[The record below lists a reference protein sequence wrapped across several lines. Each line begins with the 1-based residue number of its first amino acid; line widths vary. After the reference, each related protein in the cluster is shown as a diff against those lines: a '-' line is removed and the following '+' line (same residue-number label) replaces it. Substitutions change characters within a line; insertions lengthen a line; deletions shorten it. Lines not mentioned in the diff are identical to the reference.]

1 MQRLAVGITAAVL
14 TFAAFT
20 NVASA
25 DKPAVTT
32 FIAVL
37 SSGEETGVCAGISDS
52 ARGVAVFHVTD
63 EATGTVEW
71 RLVANNLPGNTS
83 AAHIHR
89 APAGVAGGVVQPL
102 PVTPGSENGVIAT
115 GTFSNPTLLAALRA
129 DPASYYVNVHTTPDC
144 PGGVI
149 RGQFADHGP

>member
-1 MQRLAVGITAAVL
+1 MRKLAIGVTAAVL

-25 DKPAVTT
+25 DKPAATT

-71 RLVANNLPGNTS
+71 NLVANNLPGSTS

-89 APAGVAGGVVQPL
+89 AVAGIAGPVVQPL
-102 PVTPGSENGVIAT
+102 PVTAGAENGVIAT
-115 GTFSNPTLLAALRA
+115 GSFSNPALLAAMRA
-129 DPASYYVNVHTTPDC
+129 NPANYYVNVHTTPDC